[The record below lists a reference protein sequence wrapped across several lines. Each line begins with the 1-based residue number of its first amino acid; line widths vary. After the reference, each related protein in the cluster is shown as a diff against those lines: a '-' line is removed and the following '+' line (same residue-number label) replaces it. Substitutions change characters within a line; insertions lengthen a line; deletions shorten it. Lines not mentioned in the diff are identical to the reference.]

1 MARRRADGQQVEDQ
15 HGDRDSEHAVAERLR
30 PAGAHRLPGVTSA
43 AAPPPAAPPPAAPVT
58 ATPAVPATPAAPVT
72 PTERA
77 SSWATSTTSSDSGA
91 SPEPFLALTASPSM
105 TRQYGQPV
113 EIVSGLVDRASSMR
127 SVLIR
132 LPIRSSIHIRAP
144 PAPQQNPRSLHL
156 CISSARMPGTRSMI
170 SRGGVYT
177 LLCRPR
183 KHGS

>member
-1 MARRRADGQQVEDQ
+1 MAGRRADGQQVEDQ

-30 PAGAHRLPGVTSA
+30 PAGAHRLPGVPSA
-43 AAPPPAAPPPAAPVT
+43 AAPPPAAPP
-58 ATPAVPATPAAPVT
+58 PAAPVT